1 MSSERYK
8 RRLYRISDGLTEGLI
23 YFAILFGPWAF
34 GTTQPWSIQVMN
46 GVGLALG
53 LLWLIKL
60 GLRCAQ
66 RRAPSTRRSARTPVH
81 LAAGGGDVVY
91 PAVLPNQRLER
102 ARDLSSQPME

>member
-8 RRLYRISDGLTEGLI
+8 RQFYRISDGLTEGLI

-53 LLWLIKL
+53 LLWLGKL
-60 GLRCAQ
+60 CIRFSGHQPLRWTILSGNRESGRSLKTE
-66 RRAPSTRRSARTPVH
+66 RRFTWL
-81 LAAGGGDVVY
+81 LAAGTLFILLY
-91 PAVLPNQRLER
+91 CLISAW
-102 ARDLSSQPME
+102 